1 MENRQDCFAKT
12 ETGCSALQ
20 NQECKTCHFYRNDI
34 SKAKIEKDINKYSF
48 GTSKR
53 KESYD

>member
-1 MENRQDCFAKT
+1 MENRQDCFANT
-12 ETGCSALQ
+12 GSGCSALKVQ
-20 NQECKTCHFYRNDI
+20 DCEKCHFYRNDI
-34 SKAKIEKDINKYSF
+34 SKTKIEKDINKYSF